1 VETIARI
8 PKDRIAVLIGKGG
21 STRKM
26 LEEACGGQLEID
38 SQTGEVRV
46 FWEDQEVDPIVKM
59 KTPDVILAI
68 GRGLSPTRAVQ
79 LLEDEIHLV
88 MFDIREWVGRQPNQ
102 IRRMRSR
109 LIGRNGM
116 IRSRI
121 EELTGSEIA
130 IYGSTVIVIGDDMG
144 LEIAKPA
151 IESILRGAEHG
162 NVLHGLEKDRKRQ
175 RMKSRSLESYEERRD
190 EDGGTFETLVPGLS
204 AARRRRERRLREF
217 QVDPEDQASVKEML
231 ELSEDEEILYEE
243 E

>member
-1 VETIARI
+1 METIARI

-46 FWEDQEVDPIVKM
+46 FWEAQEVDPIVKM

>member
-1 VETIARI
+1 METIARI

-26 LEEACGGQLEID
+26 LEEACGGKLEID

-59 KTPDVILAI
+59 KTPDVILAV
-68 GRGLSPTRAVQ
+68 GRGLSPARAVQ

-121 EELTGSEIA
+121 EELTGTEIA

-151 IESILRGAEHG
+151 IESILRGSEHG

-190 EDGGTFETLVPGLS
+190 EDGGAFETLVPGLS
-204 AARRRRERRLREF
+204 AARRRRERRLGES
-217 QVDPEDQASVKEML
+217 QVDPEDEAAVSEML